1 MLEKEEKRCENR
13 WRNIEKDVARQG
25 KYRRAKNSQGK
36 SKKVLTFRKA
46 VLYYTQKVKVK
57 RGRMKEPVAWRRRE
71 IEGGVLSSGDFR
83 FDCLLYPGCTG

>member
-46 VLYYTQKVKVK
+46 VLYYTQKVKESQSQT
-57 RGRMKEPVAWRRRE
+57 RTNERAGGMAPPGNRRRRV
-71 IEGGVLSSGDFR
+71 IKWGFQI
-83 FDCLLYPGCTG
+83 

>member
-46 VLYYTQKVKVK
+46 VLYYTQKVKESQSVIFDDLK
-57 RGRMKEPVAWRRRE
+57 RYLKLFQAS
-71 IEGGVLSSGDFR
+71 IIHLFFSKQN
-83 FDCLLYPGCTG
+83 